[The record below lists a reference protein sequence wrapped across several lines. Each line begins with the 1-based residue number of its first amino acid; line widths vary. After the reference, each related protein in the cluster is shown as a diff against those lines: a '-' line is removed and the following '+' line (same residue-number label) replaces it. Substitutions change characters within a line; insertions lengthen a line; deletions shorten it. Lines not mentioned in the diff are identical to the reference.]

1 MEYNKFLTFKE
12 YKKEYYDI
20 FSRIVKGNDLSYDKY
35 IKNTIEYIGSFKLYK
50 LLLSRLKKIFNLLGI
65 DNSLDITL
73 LCTYFLI
80 PNAILSIGNKFD
92 KKIENYANFEFV
104 NTLGSKVLSGNAV
117 CRHVSKFIL
126 DINRMCGNESYF
138 IPVNDI
144 NDNSGHVL
152 VGLNINN
159 EKFIIDPLNMHFGV
173 MNKDIITCFDPL
185 ENKVPINYKLNR
197 NKLILEKLNYID
209 VSKFL
214 KLKNGNNIDIFKKHY
229 DYMKLKYLYF
239 KDLFENFKY
248 DNLELYKEIVSY
260 LEILCG
266 YEYNNKTKKLI
277 K

>member
-1 MEYNKFLTFKE
+1 
-12 YKKEYYDI
+12 
-20 FSRIVKGNDLSYDKY
+20 
-35 IKNTIEYIGSFKLYK
+35 
-50 LLLSRLKKIFNLLGI
+50 
-65 DNSLDITL
+65 
-73 LCTYFLI
+73 
-80 PNAILSIGNKFD
+80 
-92 KKIENYANFEFV
+92 
-104 NTLGSKVLSGNAV
+104 
-117 CRHVSKFIL
+117 
-126 DINRMCGNESYF
+126 MCGNESYF

-159 EKFIIDPLNMHFGV
+159 EKFIIDPLNMHLGV

-209 VSKFL
+209 ISKFL